1 MITLFCIRNS
11 HPREFVKRFIKE
23 FLDGVLKSKIGVSTV
38 PENYLTIVLPYLG
51 KLSIQILTRVNR
63 VIKNK
68 LS

>member
-1 MITLFCIRNS
+1 MIKLFCIRNS
-11 HPREFVKRFIKE
+11 HPREFVERFIKE

-51 KLSIQILTRVNR
+51 KLSIQILTRVNC